1 MVFGFLKREKS
12 EDTEAM
18 PEMTEVPLEFEEK
31 TEHVKIL
38 VEKISNIGDA
48 DHIIR
53 KIRMGNIVIAN
64 IKDIKENNPDE
75 LRQSIGRLKTAVANM
90 QGDIAGAGDEW
101 VIATPKTAVI
111 KREGI

>member
-1 MVFGFLKREKS
+1 MVFGFLRREKK
-12 EDTEAM
+12 EENAAM
-18 PEMTEVPLEFEEK
+18 PEMTEIPLEFEEK
-31 TEHVKIL
+31 PEHIKIL

-53 KIRMGNIVIAN
+53 KIRNGNIVIAN
-64 IKDIKENNPDE
+64 IKDIREHNPDE
-75 LRQSIGRLKTAVANM
+75 LRQSIGRIKTAVANM

-101 VIATPKTAVI
+101 VIATPKSAVI